1 MGWTLFAMAR
11 AHCTLPRV
19 KRVLAVGLCGFLLA
33 GGVALYVWKTRPVP
47 EDPARLLFR
56 QAIPEYGLARARHR
70 GGDGKK
76 EREALFAAAA
86 SAPALFPALEALS
99 AAWPDERGVKDAVAD
114 LDDRARKAALP
125 YWIDAQ
131 SWNGLPLL
139 LAYDLAGSS
148 RWTTSERAVEV
159 LRVRRLDSV
168 NVEMGLLGHN
178 GGERAV
184 VLLDRVEDELM
195 GVLDRVYQT
204 TPPGNEVDRI
214 VAKAWRARVEE
225 RAGAAALSEAAA
237 KLGERKKAFQAMEKR
252 LGGGSVS
259 VVEPDRFAFGEA
271 FFESLAPFAETGRRG
286 GPLVLSADLETLR
299 QLDLP
304 LRAGP
309 LRAALEVVLDL
320 EAGLTEAHEAR
331 HALDRRE
338 LLVPPELARAVGE
351 DDPDFARLAERE
363 LRAYLGELADGEPP
377 PCLAIRRIAT
387 IAFGKQAH
395 ATPHH
400 FAGQVLLPALLEKP
414 PESNPE
420 LVRALCDA
428 RPEAIRAAAAKAW
441 KFFYLED
448 YRPAKRQTEAL
459 LTAPSSSA
467 PVP

>member
-19 KRVLAVGLCGFLLA
+19 KRVLVFGLSGFLLA
-33 GGVALYVWKTRPVP
+33 GGVALYLWKSRPVP
-47 EDPARLLFR
+47 EDPARVLFR
-56 QAIPEYGLARARHR
+56 QAIPEYALSRSRR
-70 GGDGKK
+70 SGGDGKR
-76 EREALFAAAA
+76 ERDALFAAAA
-86 SAPALFPALEALS
+86 RVPVLAPSLEALV

-114 LDDRARKAALP
+114 LDDRARQAALP

-131 SWNGLPLL
+131 SWNGFPLL
-139 LAYDLAGSS
+139 LSYDLAGLS
-148 RWTTSERAVEV
+148 RWSTSERAVEV
-159 LRVRRLDSV
+159 LRVRRLDAV

-184 VLLDRVEDELM
+184 VLLDRVEAEVMD
-195 GVLDRVYQT
+195 VLDRAYQP

-214 VAKAWRARVEE
+214 VAKAWRQRVEE
-225 RAGAAALSEAAA
+225 RAGAPALSEAAA
-237 KLGERKKAFQAMEKR
+237 KLGERKAAFRSMEKR

-259 VVEPDRFAFGEA
+259 VLEPDRFAFGEP

-286 GPLVLSADLETLR
+286 GPLVLSADLATLR
-299 QLDLP
+299 ALDLP
-304 LRAGP
+304 LRSGP
-309 LRAALEVVLDL
+309 LRAALDVALGL

-338 LLVPPELARAVGE
+338 LRVPPELARAVGE

-377 PCLAIRRIAT
+377 PCLAIRRIAV

-420 LVRALCDA
+420 LVRALCEA
-428 RPEAIRAAAAKAW
+428 PPEAIRAAAVKAW

-448 YRPAKRQTEAL
+448 YRPAKRSDLA
-459 LTAPSSSA
+459 TAPSPSSPA
-467 PVP
+467 P